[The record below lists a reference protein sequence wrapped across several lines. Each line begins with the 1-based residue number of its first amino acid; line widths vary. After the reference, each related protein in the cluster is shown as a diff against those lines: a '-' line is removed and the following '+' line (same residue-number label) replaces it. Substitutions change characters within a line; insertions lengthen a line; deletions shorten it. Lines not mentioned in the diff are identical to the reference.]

1 MPEGSG
7 RTQSD
12 IGTSGHRFIG
22 ASGHRGIGAS
32 GHRIPPNDDMHFT
45 KYQLITLI
53 RQIRRSAEHYDF
65 NLFRSSC
72 AGFRL
77 GIMRRAVSNQAGS
90 LQVPLQK
97 RDCPLIRIFQVFTS
111 EAVPLIGI
119 NLDLVRYFVPGED
132 RI

>member
-1 MPEGSG
+1 MPESSGKTQRGSG
-7 RTQSD
+7 HPRQA
-12 IGTSGHRFIG
+12 GTGREIRSSENPETICTPLKSAIG
-22 ASGHRGIGAS
+22 ADH
-32 GHRIPPNDDMHFT
+32 
-45 KYQLITLI
+45 
-53 RQIRRSAEHYDF
+53 DF
-65 NLFRSSC
+65 NLFKSCC

-77 GIMRRAVSNQAGS
+77 GIMRTAVSNRGIGS